1 MKVVEAVKAAGVHA
15 LQDQLNSH
23 GTVPTRGED
32 GRCFVGDVDGRLL
45 RYVSG
50 RLADIEHFD
59 GFWQTRPAESRPWQ
73 RYWCVGKLD
82 GAINYL
88 RNMSEWAI
96 TVSLFEFNEFGSAQ
110 PILGIVHAP
119 ALGETYVAVRGGG
132 AVRIRNTQLGEKREK
147 VVPSVTPTL
156 DGAVVSFG
164 MSYMSGE
171 SNRALGT
178 VGALADHQPADV
190 KRVGPAS
197 LDLCKVADGTYDAY
211 FEPELHEWDVP
222 AISAAAVV
230 VWEAQ
235 GALHRWDGG
244 DIHWRQNN
252 DIVCTNGLIDREL
265 KPILIQQQGA

>member
-1 MKVVEAVKAAGVHA
+1 M
-15 LQDQLNSH
+15 
-23 GTVPTRGED
+23 
-32 GRCFVGDVDGRLL
+32 
-45 RYVSG
+45 
-50 RLADIEHFD
+50 
-59 GFWQTRPAESRPWQ
+59 
-73 RYWCVGKLD
+73 
-82 GAINYL
+82 
-88 RNMSEWAI
+88 
-96 TVSLFEFNEFGSAQ
+96 
-110 PILGIVHAP
+110 
-119 ALGETYVAVRGGG
+119 AVRGGG
-132 AVRIRNTQLGEKREK
+132 AMRIRNTHLGEKREK

-164 MSYMSGE
+164 MSYMPGE

-178 VGALADHQPADV
+178 VGALADHHPADV

>member
-119 ALGETYVAVRGGG
+119 ALGETYVAVRRC
-132 AVRIRNTQLGEKREK
+132 AF
-147 VVPSVTPTL
+147 VTPNW
-156 DGAVVSFG
+156 ARSARRSFPPSPPHW
-164 MSYMSGE
+164 M
-171 SNRALGT
+171 
-178 VGALADHQPADV
+178 
-190 KRVGPAS
+190 
-197 LDLCKVADGTYDAY
+197 
-211 FEPELHEWDVP
+211 VP
-222 AISAAAVV
+222 
-230 VWEAQ
+230 
-235 GALHRWDGG
+235 
-244 DIHWRQNN
+244 
-252 DIVCTNGLIDREL
+252 
-265 KPILIQQQGA
+265 